1 MSKKQLASAPPNN
14 AVKAAPAAHTP
25 MIRQYLA
32 IKASVPDTL
41 LFYRMG
47 DFYELFFDDAVKAAR
62 LLDITLT
69 SRGQSNG
76 EPIRMAGVPFHAADQ
91 YIARL
96 VKAGESIAICEQIG
110 DPATSKGPVE
120 RAISRIVTPGTV
132 SDAALMDERRENH
145 LMALFPA
152 GARIGAA
159 WVALAAGRITLAE
172 VASDQIGAL
181 LGRIDP
187 SEILIPED
195 IDWSD
200 IHGKATRRASWLFDA
215 ETGNRS
221 LCQAI
226 HVASLSAF
234 GIDPNDDQPALA
246 ATSALLDY
254 IEATQFRKS
263 DALGISSVLVERPNQ
278 YLRMDAITRRNLEL
292 TESLRLAS
300 QPGSDS
306 TTLFSILD
314 STCTAM
320 GSRALRHALHHPSAE
335 DALPHRR
342 HRFINLLLDHQ
353 LQLEALRH
361 LLDGFCDIERIA
373 GRIGLSS
380 VRPRELA
387 ALRDTLK
394 QLPALSEL
402 IQQWGD
408 DPLMGDDPNAP
419 EGFTALI
426 KRLSDLKGTT
436 RIADVLTQALR
447 PEPAAHARD
456 GGVIAD
462 GFDADLDELRNIQS
476 HCGDFLL
483 ELEARE
489 REATGIST
497 LKVEYNRVHGFYIEV
512 SQAQSTKVP
521 EHYRRRQTLKNAER
535 YITPE
540 LKAFEDKALSAQDR
554 ALIREKLLY
563 EELIQSLQPDV
574 AALKHL
580 ASDIAE
586 LDLVGSF
593 AVTAFE
599 RNWCR
604 PEFSP
609 IPEIDICEGRH
620 PVVEQALQ
628 RGGKRFVENDT
639 RLHPDRQCL
648 LITGPNM
655 GGKSTYMRQT
665 ALIVLLARIGSYVP
679 ATSARIGR
687 INALFTR
694 IGASDDLASGRSTF
708 MVEMTETA
716 AILNQADER
725 SLVLMDEIGRGT
737 STFDGLALASAVLKQ
752 MLRQNR
758 SLMLFATHY
767 FELTRLSEKFKQLE
781 NVHLDA
787 IEHHDRIVFMHRVQA
802 GPANQSYGIE
812 VAALAGITPAVV
824 RDARR
829 TLQTLEAQSVSQQ
842 LTPGELTQND
852 FFDAPEPQPVT
863 PSEASE
869 SAHPLQLAL
878 DVIDPDS
885 LTPRQALDLLYHLK
899 NRSRA

>member
-1 MSKKQLASAPPNN
+1 MSKKSTPD
-14 AVKAAPAAHTP
+14 AAGNKKPAAHTP
-25 MIRQYLA
+25 MMVQYLA
-32 IKASVPDTL
+32 LKATVPDTL

-91 YIARL
+91 YVARL
-96 VKAGESIAICEQIG
+96 VKAGESVAICEQIG

-120 RAISRIVTPGTV
+120 RAVTRIVTPGTV
-132 SDAALMDERRENH
+132 CDASLMDERRENH
-145 LMALFPA
+145 LMAIYPA
-152 GARIGAA
+152 GARLGAA
-159 WVALAAGRITLAE
+159 WISLAAGRLTLAE
-172 VASDQIGAL
+172 VSLEQLGTL

-187 SEILIPED
+187 SEVLVPENHTL
-195 IDWSD
+195 SD
-200 IHGKATRRASWLFDA
+200 VLSHTTRRAEWLFDA

-221 LCQAI
+221 LCHALK
-226 HVASLSAF
+226 VGALSAY
-234 GIDPNDDQPALA
+234 GIDPNEDQPALA
-246 ATSALLDY
+246 ACSALLDY
-254 IEATQFRKS
+254 IQATQFRKPEM
-263 DALGISSVLVERPNQ
+263 LGISTILVERPNQ

-300 QPGSDS
+300 QPGAES
-306 TTLFSILD
+306 TTLYSILD
-314 STCTAM
+314 RTRTAM
-320 GSRALRHALHHPSAE
+320 GSRALRHALHHPAA
-335 DALPHRR
+335 DDRLPANR
-342 HRFINLLLDHQ
+342 HQVIDSLLARQDL
-353 LQLEALRH
+353 LTELRD
-361 LLDGFCDIERIA
+361 LLNGFCDIERIA
-373 GRIGLSS
+373 GRIALLS

-387 ALRDTLK
+387 ALRDNLI
-394 QLPALSEL
+394 QWPALATL
-402 IQQWGD
+402 VQQLAAASLND
-408 DPLMGDDPNAP
+408 ESLVLSQLADRLANTVTPLEVGQ
-419 EGFTALI
+419 L
-426 KRLSDLKGTT
+426 LT
-436 RIADVLTQALR
+436 RAIR
-447 PEPAAHARD
+447 PEPGNHIRD

-462 GFDADLDELRNIQS
+462 GFDSELDELRNIQT

-483 ELEARE
+483 ALETRE

-512 SQAQSTKVP
+512 SQAQSAKVP

-540 LKAFEDKALSAQDR
+540 LKTFEDKALSAQDR
-554 ALIREKLLY
+554 SLAREKMLFEALLQQL
-563 EELIQSLQPDV
+563 EPDLI
-574 AALKHL
+574 ALKSL
-580 ASDIAE
+580 AMDIAE
-586 LDLVGSF
+586 LDLTASF
-593 AVTAFE
+593 AHTALE

-604 PEFSP
+604 PTFSP
-609 IPEIDICEGRH
+609 IPEIDISEGRH
-620 PVVEQALQ
+620 PVVEQALS
-628 RGGKRFVENDT
+628 RDGKPFVDNDT

-665 ALIVLLARIGSYVP
+665 ALIVLLARVGSYVP
-679 ATSARIGR
+679 ASSARIGR
-687 INALFTR
+687 INAIYTR

-752 MLRQNR
+752 VLRQNK
-758 SLMLFATHY
+758 SLTLFATHY

-787 IEHHDRIVFMHRVQA
+787 VEHHDRIVFMHRVQA

-812 VAALAGITPAVV
+812 VASLAGIPSAVV

-829 TLQTLEAQSVSQQ
+829 TLLELESQSVRHQPAS
-842 LTPGELTQND
+842 GEHPQND
-852 FFDAPEPQPVT
+852 FFDIPDAPAVTEPEPAT
-863 PSEASE
+863 E
-869 SAHPLQLAL
+869 AHPLLAEL
-878 DVIDPDS
+878 SAMDPDS
-885 LTPRQALDLLYHLK
+885 LTPRQALDLLYQLK
-899 NRSRA
+899 ARARS